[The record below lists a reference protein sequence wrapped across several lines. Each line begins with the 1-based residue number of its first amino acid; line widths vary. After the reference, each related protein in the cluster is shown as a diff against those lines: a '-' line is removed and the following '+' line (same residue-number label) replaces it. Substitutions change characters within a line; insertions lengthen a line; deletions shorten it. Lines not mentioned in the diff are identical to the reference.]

1 MNTRVLTPWLLIIC
15 PIAMLVIFAVLE
27 PLIMGTI
34 DESLAPN
41 ESALATLELY
51 KGKELTGYLIN
62 IPGVLCMVGAILGLA
77 LLGKSLKEG
86 GAALGTLSSL
96 ILTAVLAIPVIS
108 MGLSLTAGDIFA
120 DGSIDTA
127 VSLELISDAVFSGL
141 PLFWGLGY
149 ALLGLGMIL
158 EKGPLPK
165 VLAWLLFLGGLVMI
179 PGAFIGGAGFL
190 IFLILMVVMVVS
202 GGFLLRRTG

>member
-15 PIAMLVIFAVLE
+15 PIAMIVLFAVLE

-34 DESLAPN
+34 DESLAPK
-41 ESALATLELY
+41 EQALATLELF

-96 ILTAVLAIPVIS
+96 ILTAVLAIPVIA
-108 MGLSLTAGDIFA
+108 MGLSLTANEIFA

-127 VSLELISDAVFSGL
+127 VSLEVISEAVFSGI

-179 PGAFIGGAGFL
+179 PGAFIGAAGFL
-190 IFLILMVVMVVS
+190 IFAILILVTVVS
-202 GGFLLRRTG
+202 GGFLLRRAG